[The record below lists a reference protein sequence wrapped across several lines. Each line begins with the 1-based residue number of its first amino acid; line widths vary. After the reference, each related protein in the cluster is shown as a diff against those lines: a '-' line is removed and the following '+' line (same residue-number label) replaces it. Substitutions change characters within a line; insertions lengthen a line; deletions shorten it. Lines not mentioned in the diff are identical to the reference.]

1 MVEPVALLHQRETC
15 TYGPISPPLT
25 GSVGTRERKLQVSL
39 LCKLHSEYGGLTV
52 KVVVE
57 HKRKVT
63 GATQRIQGT
72 NPANF
77 RTEAKS
83 KSLNLFDWF
92 DLGCPNSISVTVEAN
107 SG

>member
-25 GSVGTRERKLQVSL
+25 GSVGTRERRLQVSL

-57 HKRKVT
+57 HLEEGHRSY
-63 GATQRIQGT
+63 
-72 NPANF
+72 
-77 RTEAKS
+77 TENIRNQSCK
-83 KSLNLFDWF
+83 LEN
-92 DLGCPNSISVTVEAN
+92 
-107 SG
+107 